1 MDNLY
6 AQQLIHGTFLFRDV
20 DEFLVE
26 QMLSD
31 SRCVVVTYEKS
42 DVIYEKQKYSKSL
55 GVILSGRI
63 RAEKENHFLL
73 STLEAGDCFGAAAMF
88 HSGEEYIN
96 RLVAMSHCQVF
107 FIPQEVLQWI
117 MRRDY
122 RIAEN
127 YISYL
132 SQRIL
137 FLNRK
142 LEILSASSADERLAQ
157 YLILHGDINNSMT
170 ELSKQLNLGR
180 ASLYRAIDSL
190 EKKGF
195 IRQNNK
201 QILILNQIGLNS
213 FLTGKEEGK

>member
-1 MDNLY
+1 MDKLQTQ
-6 AQQLIHGTFLFRDV
+6 ALIHGTFLFRDV

-26 QMLSD
+26 QILSD
-31 SRCVVVTYEKS
+31 SRCTLAQYAKK
-42 DVIYEKQKYSKSL
+42 DIIYENQRYYKSL

-63 RAEKENHFLL
+63 RAEQKNHFYLA
-73 STLEAGDCFGAAAMF
+73 TLEAGECFGAAAMF
-88 HSGEEYIN
+88 HQGEDYIN
-96 RLVAMSHCQVF
+96 RLIAISDCQVF
-107 FIPQEVLQWI
+107 YIPQEVLQWI